1 MSTYGIGGTEVKQDA
16 SEAFSDIDQNRTIMV
31 EKLTKDAPIKPEFVS
46 GLTNIEAVFESF
58 APKANVEFSDSE
70 GAGKEEV
77 LRFSNLSDFGVK
89 GITAQSDFLMN
100 LTAQKEQNHKMIK
113 QLKTNK
119 LLRQAIE
126 NEESR
131 VALIN
136 AMNALI
142 KELEQK

>member
-1 MSTYGIGGTEVKQDA
+1 MYGIGGTEVKQDA
-16 SEAFSDIDQNRTIMV
+16 SEAFSEIQQNRTLMV
-31 EKLTKDAPIKPEFVS
+31 EKLTKDAPIKPEFVT
-46 GLTNIEAVFESF
+46 GLTNVEAVFEHF
-58 APKANVEFSDSE
+58 APEVDVEFTDSE
-70 GAGKEEV
+70 GAAKNET
-77 LRFSNLSDFGVK
+77 LHFNNLADFGVK
-89 GITAQSDFLMN
+89 GITAQSDFLKD

-131 VALIN
+131 IALIN

-142 KELEQK
+142 KELDQK

>member
-1 MSTYGIGGTEVKQDA
+1 MSMYGIGGTEVKQDA
-16 SEAFSDIDQNRTIMV
+16 SEAFSDIAQNRSIIL

-46 GLTNIEAVFESF
+46 GLTNIEAVFENF
-58 APKANVEFSDSE
+58 EPEVEVEFADNE
-70 GAGKEEV
+70 GATKNEK
-77 LRFSNLSDFGVK
+77 LNFSNLGDFGVK
-89 GITAQSDFLMN
+89 GITAQSDFLKD
-100 LTAQKEQNHKMIK
+100 LTAQKEQNYKMIK

-126 NEESR
+126 GEESR

-142 KELEQK
+142 KELDQK

>member
-1 MSTYGIGGTEVKQDA
+1 MSMYGIGGNEVKQDA
-16 SEAFSDIDQNRTIMV
+16 SEAFSDIDQNRTIMI
-31 EKLTKDAPIKPEFVS
+31 EKLTKEAPIKPEFTK
-46 GLTNIEAVFESF
+46 GLTNVEAVFEKF
-58 APKANVEFSDSE
+58 APKVEVEFTDSE
-70 GAGKEEV
+70 GATKNEM
-77 LRFSNLSDFGVK
+77 LNFSNLGDFGVK
-89 GITAQSDFLMN
+89 GITAQSDFLKD
-100 LTAQKEQNHKMIK
+100 LTTQKEQNHKMIK

-142 KELEQK
+142 KELDQK